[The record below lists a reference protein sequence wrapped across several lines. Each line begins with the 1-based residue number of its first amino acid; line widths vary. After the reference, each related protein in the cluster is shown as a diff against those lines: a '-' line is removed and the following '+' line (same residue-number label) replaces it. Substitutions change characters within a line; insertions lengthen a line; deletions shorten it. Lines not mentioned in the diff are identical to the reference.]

1 MGSFKV
7 AKPFNEEERNFSQKK
22 KKKKK
27 EISTSEVCHSV
38 KVEFFAKIFAL
49 SRLRL
54 IRLSFFF
61 FFNIV
66 SIFGC
71 LVLKIMVNTKTF
83 LKLRVK

>member
-27 EISTSEVCHSV
+27 EISTSEVCHSL

-54 IRLSFFF
+54 IRLNFFF
-61 FFNIV
+61 FFLI
-66 SIFGC
+66 
-71 LVLKIMVNTKTF
+71 LF
-83 LKLRVK
+83 LFLDVWC

>member
-22 KKKKK
+22 KKKK
-27 EISTSEVCHSV
+27 EISTSEVCHSL

-54 IRLSFFF
+54 IRLNFFF
-61 FFNIV
+61 FFLI
-66 SIFGC
+66 
-71 LVLKIMVNTKTF
+71 LF
-83 LKLRVK
+83 LFLGVWC